1 MLLLLG
7 NKRCLSVA
15 AEEGQVKGS
24 FQILLRPTIKSQ
36 LKIRNHVNWGSEEF
50 SLFQV
55 LWAISGAEFHLYQ
68 MVNLYEQNQKKMYIK
83 KQTKKKNKCGG
94 RGKKEKQALPKL
106 SVFREQEFLFY

>member
-24 FQILLRPTIKSQ
+24 FQILLRPSIKSQ

-50 SLFQV
+50 ALFQV
-55 LWAISGAEFHLYQ
+55 LWAIGGAEFHLYQ
-68 MVNLYEQNQKKMYIK
+68 MVNLYEQKQKNMYIK
-83 KQTKKKNKCGG
+83 KQTNKKNKRGG

-106 SVFREQEFLFY
+106 SVFWEQEFLFY